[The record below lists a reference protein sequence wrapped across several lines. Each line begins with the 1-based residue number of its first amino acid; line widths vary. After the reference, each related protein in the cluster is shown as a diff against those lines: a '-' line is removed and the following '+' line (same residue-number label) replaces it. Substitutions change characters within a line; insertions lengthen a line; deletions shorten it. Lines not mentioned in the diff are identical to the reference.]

1 MEISKDI
8 IIESTKGLNI
18 IQLGEKFFSV
28 VCDHGHCYFATNTL
42 RKAQN
47 YLKRQQ

>member
-1 MEISKDI
+1 MTISKDI
-8 IIESTKGLNI
+8 IIKSDKGFHI